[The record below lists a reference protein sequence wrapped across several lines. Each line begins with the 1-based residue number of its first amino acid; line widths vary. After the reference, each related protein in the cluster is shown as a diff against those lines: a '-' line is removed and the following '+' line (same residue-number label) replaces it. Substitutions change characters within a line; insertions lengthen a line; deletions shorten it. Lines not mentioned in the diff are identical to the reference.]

1 MSMTEAENVT
11 ARLMSPLMSGC
22 TGSYFCSPQPRPQ
35 PFFTNKQLPS
45 PQPPMGATI
54 LSSLFISNIPCK
66 IREEEIVELF
76 KDLPGYVSGRL
87 RRTKVGNYIAFI
99 EFDTAQNAIAAR
111 NKYNGYNFDSRTVP
125 ANSSTLPKHLI
136 KRHGI
141 LIDFSR
147 ANASQTQS
155 TQQQQQQQQ
164 QQSYLQLGFGEGD
177 TNIANKHFS
186 SLFYSRKKK
195 KKKRTEK
202 HIKLSFFL
210 FYKL

>member
-1 MSMTEAENVT
+1 MTEAENVT

-195 KKKRTEK
+195 KKEENRKTHK
-202 HIKLSFFL
+202 TFFFSFL
-210 FYKL
+210 